1 MQSYDEIIRIIK
13 SLPSVK
19 GVRVEVRM
27 ALFGV
32 EWAASQ
38 EKATC
43 VGVVDRWKTKDEMLM
58 IKWDGWNQ
66 NKQCSLTALEKD
78 SDGDSLELKLLPYD
92 DGRPAPTLV
101 LESDND
107 DDDEVPATHQED
119 SEDEDF
125 EVTTKNPVK
134 PLGISSQTSLATRR
148 CVGPSPR
155 IDAVANEVSPAPKAL
170 LIVDMWCLRALG
182 HARSSSAML
191 PARRIRR

>member
-19 GVRVEVRM
+19 GVRLEVRM

-43 VGVVDRWKTKDEMLM
+43 LGVVDRWKTKNEMLM
-58 IKWDGWNQ
+58 IKWEGWNQ

-78 SDGDSLELKLLPYD
+78 SDGDSLELKLLPYE

-101 LESDND
+101 EPD
-107 DDDEVPATHQED
+107 DDDDDDDVVPTLQED

-125 EVTTKNPVK
+125 EVTTKNPQCARPPT
-134 PLGISSQTSLATRR
+134 PLHVEETSAGHGTRQLCPNTSPLAPQLEAAGSA
-148 CVGPSPR
+148 C
-155 IDAVANEVSPAPKAL
+155 PAP
-170 LIVDMWCLRALG
+170 
-182 HARSSSAML
+182 
-191 PARRIRR
+191 